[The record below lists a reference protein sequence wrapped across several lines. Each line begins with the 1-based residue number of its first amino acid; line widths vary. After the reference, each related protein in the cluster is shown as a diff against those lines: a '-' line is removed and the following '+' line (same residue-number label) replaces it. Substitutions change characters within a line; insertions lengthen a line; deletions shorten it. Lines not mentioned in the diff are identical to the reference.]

1 MRELFIYY
9 AVDPAQAGALREA
22 LAAWHRALG
31 AAHPG
36 LVARVLVRDDD
47 AGPLQTWMETYST
60 RPELLPAGIDDAL
73 QARIEAGARAHLLP
87 FIAGDRHVE
96 VFRACAW

>member
-22 LAAWHRALG
+22 LAAWHRALR
-31 AAHPG
+31 AEHPG
-36 LVARVLVRDDD
+36 LIARVLVRSD
-47 AGPLQTWMETYST
+47 APGARQTWMETYST
-60 RPELLPAGIDDAL
+60 RPELLPDGIDAAL
-73 QARIEAGARAHLLP
+73 QARIEADARARLLP
-87 FIAGDRHVE
+87 LIAGDRHVE